1 MDRHLIAQERSLA
14 AHRLIA
20 SRLVTD
26 PSSVQRAMARLER
39 WNQTNHMHPHWF
51 AAWSEALDLPLSEL
65 AELISD
71 PANTDLRQTSPF
83 AGELDARERWAI
95 WRSVA

>member
-1 MDRHLIAQERSLA
+1 LA

-20 SRLVTD
+20 SRLSAD
-26 PSSVQRAMARLER
+26 PSSVLRARSRLER
-39 WNQTNHMHPHWF
+39 WNLAGRIHPRWHEQWS
-51 AAWSEALDLPLSEL
+51 AALGLPLPEL
-65 AELISD
+65 ADLLSD
-71 PANTDLRQTSPF
+71 PANADLRQTSPF

>member
-1 MDRHLIAQERSLA
+1 MDPHHIEQERSLA

-20 SRLVTD
+20 SRLRTD
-26 PSSVQRAMARLER
+26 PTVVLRARARLER
-39 WNQTNHMHPHWF
+39 WSKASQLHPHWL
-51 AAWSEALDLPLSEL
+51 AAWTAALDLPLSEL
-65 AELISD
+65 ADLLSD

-95 WRSVA
+95 WKSVA